1 MNEEV
6 RWKYSKNRKNI
17 FSEGFA
23 CKNLLLFQF
32 WNNKENAWN
41 FIHVQK
47 IFVQKFEQISQIRD
61 NNLTRENT
69 MKNRICKFRRGN
81 KRTRIKTT
89 LLFYAINSK
98 KRIRKR
104 LSAIFQKKKTYTNLL
119 YRGSERMKN
128 SSTENFTETSPIR
141 IIELQ
146 SEE

>member
-1 MNEEV
+1 
-6 RWKYSKNRKNI
+6 
-17 FSEGFA
+17 
-23 CKNLLLFQF
+23 
-32 WNNKENAWN
+32 
-41 FIHVQK
+41 
-47 IFVQKFEQISQIRD
+47 
-61 NNLTRENT
+61 